1 MSDNGTA
8 AISKKAVSLVAGLSS
23 FLTPLAFASVNI
35 ALPTIGTEFSL
46 NAVALNWVTTANLLA
61 AAALL
66 VPFGR
71 IADIYGRKKIFL
83 MGVILGAIV
92 SFFCFFSRSG
102 SWLIACQAFLG
113 LSNAMIFGT
122 GVAMLTSAYPGK
134 ERGRALGINV
144 AAVYIGLSIGP
155 FVGGMLIK
163 QFGWRSIF
171 LLNAVFCLII
181 LVVVIWKL
189 RGEWA
194 EAKGEKFDFPGSV
207 IYGIALA
214 AIMYAFSVLPE
225 LWGFWLMLFGV
236 LALVGFVIWETRL
249 RYPVMNIGLFRS
261 NNVFAFSNLA
271 ALIHYSATAAV
282 GFLLSLY
289 LQYVKELPP
298 ERAGLILIAQPI
310 MMAIFSP
317 VAGTLSDKI
326 EPRLVASLGMT
337 LTTIGLIA
345 LIFLDSSTGMIQI
358 IISLLVLGIGFGIFS
373 SPNTNA
379 VMGSVDRKAYGV
391 ASGMLGTMRLTGQM
405 LSMGV
410 TLLLFSL
417 FIGRVQITAEYYPV
431 FLKSMKIMFIISA
444 VLCFGGIFASIAR
457 GKTHGMD

>member
-1 MSDNGTA
+1 M
-8 AISKKAVSLVAGLSS
+8 KKVETIAVSKSAVSVVAGMSS
-23 FLTPLAFASVNI
+23 FLSPLAFASVNI
-35 ALPTIGTEFSL
+35 ALPSIGKELSL
-46 NAVALNWVTTANLLA
+46 NAVVLSWVTAANLLA

-71 IADIYGRKKIFL
+71 LADIYGRKKIFL
-83 MGVILGAIV
+83 IGIILNAIASFLCSMSNSGA
-92 SFFCFFSRSG
+92 R
-102 SWLIACQAFLG
+102 LILFQAFLG

-122 GVAMLTSAYPGK
+122 GVAILTSVYPGK

-144 AAVYIGLSIGP
+144 AAVYTGLSAGP
-155 FVGGMLIK
+155 FIGGLLIR

-171 LLNAVFCLII
+171 ILNFLFCLVMI
-181 LVVVIWKL
+181 VTVIWKL

-194 EAKGEKFDFPGSV
+194 EAKGEKFDFIGSA
-207 IYGIALA
+207 IYGIALV

-236 LALVGFVIWETRL
+236 LALAGFVKWENRL
-249 RYPVMNIGLFRS
+249 KYPVMNIGFFKN

-271 ALIHYSATAAV
+271 ALIHYAATSAV
-282 GFLLSLY
+282 SFLLSLY
-289 LQYVKELPP
+289 LQYIKGFAP
-298 ERAGLILIAQPI
+298 EHAGLILIAQPI

-317 VAGTLSDKI
+317 IAGNLSDRI
-326 EPRLVASLGMT
+326 EPRLVASLGMA
-337 LTTIGLIA
+337 LTTLGLVA
-345 LIFLDSSTGMIQI
+345 LIFLNGDTGMLQI
-358 IISLLVLGIGFGIFS
+358 ILSLLILGVGFGIFS

-405 LSMGV
+405 LSMGMS
-410 TLLLFSL
+410 LLLFSM
-417 FIGRVQITAEYYPV
+417 FIGRVQITPEYYPM
-431 FLKSMKIMFIISA
+431 FLKSMKILFTISS

-457 GKTHGMD
+457 GKTHG